1 MTVKTVCRT
10 AETHPLTWRL
20 RDDHQPVWLDEYRS
34 KNGYAGAE
42 RALKGMAPDE
52 ITSLVKDAGLKGR
65 GGAGFSTG
73 LKWSLMPKDESMNIR
88 YLLCN
93 ADEMEPGT
101 YKDRLLMEQLP
112 HLLVEG
118 MLISA
123 FALKAYRGYIF
134 LRGEYIEA
142 AKHLRHAIEEAKAAG
157 LLGKNI
163 LGSGFDFEL
172 FVHTG
177 AGRYICGEETALI
190 NSLEGRRANPR
201 SKPPFPA
208 SSGVW
213 GKPTC
218 VNNVETLCNVPAIL
232 AHGKEWYIGLSEG
245 KSTDAGTKLMGFSGR
260 VKNPGVWELPFGTTA
275 REILEDYAGG
285 MRDGLTLKAWQPGG
299 AGTDFLTQDHLD
311 LPMDFEHIG
320 KAGSRLGTALAM
332 AVDNEINMVSLTR
345 NLEEFFARESCGWC
359 TPCRDGLPWSV
370 KILRAIEKGEGQPRD
385 IETLEQLC
393 RFLGPGK
400 TFCAHA
406 PGAVEPLQ
414 SAIKY
419 FRDEFEAG
427 IVQPVYGNVQTIAG
441 IQPNLL
447 KQRW

>member
-1 MTVKTVCRT
+1 MTFQGFTPKQIDRT
-10 AETHPLTWRL
+10 PEMHPLTWRM
-20 RDDHQPVWLDEYRS
+20 REDEQPVFLDEYRS
-34 KNGYAGAE
+34 KNGYVGAE
-42 RALKGMAPDE
+42 KALKGMAQDDVV
-52 ITSLVKDAGLKGR
+52 SLVKDAGLKGR

-101 YKDRLLMEQLP
+101 YKDRLLMEQMP

-118 MLISA
+118 MLIAA

-142 AKHLRHAIEEAKAAG
+142 AVNLRKAIEEAKAAG

-163 LGSGFDFEL
+163 LGTGFDFEL
-172 FVHTG
+172 VVHTG

-218 VNNVETLCNVPAIL
+218 VNNVETLCNVPAIIEY
-232 AHGKEWYIGLSEG
+232 GVEWYKSISAG
-245 KSTDAGTKLMGFSGR
+245 KSNDAGTKMMGFSGR
-260 VKNPGVWELPFGTTA
+260 VKNPGVWELPFGITA

-285 MRDGLTLKAWQPGG
+285 MRDGLKFKA
-299 AGTDFLTQDHLD
+299 
-311 LPMDFEHIG
+311 
-320 KAGSRLGTALAM
+320 S
-332 AVDNEINMVSLTR
+332 
-345 NLEEFFARESCGWC
+345 
-359 TPCRDGLPWSV
+359 
-370 KILRAIEKGEGQPRD
+370 
-385 IETLEQLC
+385 
-393 RFLGPGK
+393 
-400 TFCAHA
+400 
-406 PGAVEPLQ
+406 
-414 SAIKY
+414 
-419 FRDEFEAG
+419 
-427 IVQPVYGNVQTIAG
+427 
-441 IQPNLL
+441 
-447 KQRW
+447 